1 MIKQGCNQSNG
12 ASAGGRWRGGG
23 QRFQGTGS
31 GCLLCV
37 CPVGKSIFGL
47 DAHEEL
53 MLPVTEML
61 SSPSLHL
68 G

>member
-1 MIKQGCNQSNG
+1 MLQQGAEGGVGDSVSRARVVG
-12 ASAGGRWRGGG
+12 A
-23 QRFQGTGS
+23 
-31 GCLLCV
+31 CC
-37 CPVGKSIFGL
+37 VGKSIFGL